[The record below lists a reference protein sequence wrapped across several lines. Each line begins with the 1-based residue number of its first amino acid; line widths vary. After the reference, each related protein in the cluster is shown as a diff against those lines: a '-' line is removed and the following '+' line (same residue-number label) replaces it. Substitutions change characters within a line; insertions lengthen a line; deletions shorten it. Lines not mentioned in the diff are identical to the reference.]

1 MSRLVLTIAGTLLLL
16 ISGASAQAPSPE
28 AMSAARKLVVTL
40 KIADQYRALLPQLLL
55 KLRPWVAQDR
65 PEIERDYDAV
75 TAPGSEIYTPALTS
89 MIDQVAA
96 LYAQSF
102 SIDELRQIE
111 AFYVQPAGK
120 KLLEKSDALAQA
132 SAQIG
137 QDVGQKT
144 ADELKQR
151 LIEALRQKGHK
162 LRASTDS
169 ASEPTPCPSCW
180 LTSQEGS
187 RRPSGAGRP
196 GRQGL
201 RRAACNS
208 PTGLWTPRA
217 SSPGTDTCCAPC
229 GRLRVSCRCR

>member
-1 MSRLVLTIAGTLLLL
+1 MSRLVLMIAGALLLL
-16 ISGASAQAPSPE
+16 ICGASAQAPSPE
-28 AMSAARKLVVTL
+28 VMSAARKLVVTL

-55 KLRPWVAQDR
+55 KLRPVVAQDR

-75 TAPGSEIYTPALTS
+75 TAPGSEIYTPALNS
-89 MIDQVAA
+89 MVDQVSA

-137 QDVGQKT
+137 QKT

-162 LRASTDS
+162 L
-169 ASEPTPCPSCW
+169 
-180 LTSQEGS
+180 
-187 RRPSGAGRP
+187 
-196 GRQGL
+196 
-201 RRAACNS
+201 
-208 PTGLWTPRA
+208 
-217 SSPGTDTCCAPC
+217 
-229 GRLRVSCRCR
+229 